1 MSDSL
6 HRDRAMTV
14 EEIEDAIL
22 KLSPDKLDEF
32 RAWFEEFEASR
43 FTQDGFYIATE
54 DELRGIDRGLREA
67 DAGNFAT
74 AEEVE
79 ATFAKHRK
87 P

>member
-1 MSDSL
+1 
-6 HRDRAMTV
+6 MTI

-32 RAWFEEFEASR
+32 HFWFKEFEASR
-43 FTQDGFYIATE
+43 FTPDSFYIATE

-67 DAGNFAT
+67 AKGNFAT

-79 ATFAKHRK
+79 AMFAKHRR